1 MKRMNLRLA
10 TALAAAV
17 MPLLAAAAPPGKA
30 LASVDTS
37 RPQPVIEA
45 SAECSRRQDWLCL
58 ARLMDPVALKDLRE
72 LLGERI
78 SGATPDP
85 RFTAMFDGKTPEQIK
100 RLDDSEFFAA
110 FMAGTLRSVG
120 GVSIESLQVVGG
132 IPEGEDQYH
141 AVTRAVMRS
150 GLTDTPMTMMDI
162 VSLRRIDGRWRLQ
175 LKGDVRAMIEGLR
188 RMRAQ
193 AGTDGGQGGGDAQG
207 ALRRPQLQALQQR
220 RLEAHAEAQ
229 RARAALEAARQ
240 AKDRDGTETERD
252 AARD

>member
-1 MKRMNLRLA
+1 MKRMNLMLA

-17 MPLLAAAAPPGKA
+17 MPLLAAAAPPAKA
-30 LASVDTS
+30 MASVDTS

-45 SAECSRRQDWLCL
+45 SAECSRRQDWSCL
-58 ARLMDPVALKDLRE
+58 ARLMDPAALKDLRE
-72 LLGERI
+72 LLGDRVF
-78 SGATPDP
+78 GDTPDP
-85 RFTAMFDGKTPEQIK
+85 RLAAMFDGKTPEQIK
-100 RLDDSEFFAA
+100 RLDDTEFFAA

-120 GVSIESLQVVGG
+120 GVSIESLQVIGG

-188 RMRAQ
+188 RMRTQ
-193 AGTDGGQGGGDAQG
+193 AGTAGAPGADGAQG
-207 ALRRPQLQALQQR
+207 ELRRPQLQALRQQH
-220 RLEAHAEAQ
+220 EAQAEAQ
-229 RARAALEAARQ
+229 RARAAQEAAGQ
-240 AKDRDGTETERD
+240 AKDRAGTETERD